1 MEELALVR
9 DLAVV
14 WLAALV
20 VGAVCVRFRL
30 PVIAGYIVAGL
41 LIGPFGARLIAETAQ
56 IKVLAE
62 LGVAL
67 LLFAL
72 GVELSIRKVFA
83 SAGRVIA
90 AATCQIG
97 FTVIAGWLLA
107 TAYGL
112 VPNVLSGIIFGFI
125 CALSSTAVVTK
136 LLVDRAETE
145 TLHGR
150 VIVPILLIQDLA
162 LVPFVALLPVIEQA
176 SNGSFWVLALA
187 FGKAALLIIGVV
199 VGAVAIVPRVL
210 ASVSRTNS
218 RELFLLTAISLCL
231 VVALLSKQLGVSL
244 ALGAFLGGIMIS
256 ERPYGHQVLADIMPL
271 RDLFATLFFV
281 SVGMLLNPVFIA
293 AHWGQ
298 VAIFVMLLII
308 GKALIA
314 GASAWIATKSVWSAV
329 LVGLGLAQIGEFSFV
344 LATLGHTAG
353 LLPDSLYNLFFA
365 GAVVSLALSP
375 TLIAKAPKLL
385 AKVPVFRLI
394 RRTQHAEVES
404 QIGMKD
410 HLILCGF
417 GRMGRSIGLTL
428 QSYRIPFV
436 VIELNGRV
444 IEELEEHDIRY
455 IYGDAFNHLVLA
467 KANLKHATCLV
478 VTVPDP
484 VVALHV
490 ITFARSQNPEVGIIV
505 RANRSQDI
513 DLFRAAGANAV
524 VQPEFEASIE
534 ATKMALIRMH
544 RPRNEILMAMRDI
557 RHQGYLMFRPQLS
570 NEAFVEFPH
579 EDYFGIWFV
588 YRGSTGTTLEDLHVR
603 RMTGATI
610 LAIRREQKVIPHPDG
625 SLSLQNG
632 DELYV
637 AGDEQQLEKF
647 EHAVPVARFCPTP
660 EVTNDAISQQD
671 RTGEGLPS

>member
-1 MEELALVR
+1 A
-9 DLAVV
+9 
-14 WLAALV
+14 
-20 VGAVCVRFRL
+20 
-30 PVIAGYIVAGL
+30 IAGYILAGL

-72 GVELSIRKVFA
+72 GVELSVRKVFA

-90 AATCQIG
+90 AAACQIT

-107 TAYGL
+107 SAFGL
-112 VPNVLSGIIFGFI
+112 VPDLVSGIIFGFV

-162 LVPFVALLPVIEQA
+162 LVPVVALLPVLEQ
-176 SNGSFWVLALA
+176 SSTGSLWVLAMA
-187 FGKAALLIIGVV
+187 FGKAALLIVGVV
-199 VGAVAIVPRVL
+199 VGAIAVVPRLL
-210 ASVSRTNS
+210 AGVSRTNS
-218 RELFLLTAISLCL
+218 RELFLLTVISLCL

-244 ALGAFLGGIMIS
+244 ALGAFLSGIMIS

-281 SVGMLLNPVFIA
+281 SVGMLLNPVFIG
-293 AHWGQ
+293 AHWIE
-298 VAIFVMLLII
+298 VALFVVLLVL

-314 GASAWIATKSVWSAV
+314 GASSWIATKSVWSAV
-329 LVGLGLAQIGEFSFV
+329 LVGLSLAQIGEFSFV

-365 GAVVSLALSP
+365 GAVVTLAISP

-385 AKVPVFRLI
+385 AKAPLFRLI

-404 QIGMKD
+404 RIGIKD

-436 VIELNGRV
+436 VIELNGHV
-444 IEELEEHDIRY
+444 VEDLEEHDIRY
-455 IYGDAFNHLVLA
+455 IYGDAFSHLVLA
-467 KANLKHATCLV
+467 KANLKHAACLV
-478 VTVPDP
+478 VTIPDP
-484 VVALHV
+484 VVALH
-490 ITFARSQNPEVGIIV
+490 ILTFARSQNPEIGLIV
-505 RANRSQDI
+505 RASRSQDI

-534 ATKMALIRMH
+534 ATKMAMIRMH

-588 YRGSTGTTLEDLHVR
+588 YRGSSGTTLEGLHVR

-610 LAIRREQKVIPHPDG
+610 LAIRREEKVIPHPDG
-625 SLSLQNG
+625 SLCLENG

-647 EHAVPVARFCPTP
+647 ENAFPVSRFCPTT
-660 EVTNDAISQQD
+660 EVTNDEVSQPG
-671 RTGEGLPS
+671 RAGGGLT